1 MSVYKLTSQATPK
14 IYIGSTTYP
23 LQVRYKKHRYD
34 FTEYNKRTKPC
45 GWISSYALLVYPDCK
60 IELIEGGLDFTTL
73 RQREQFYLDKY
84 KDIVVNKCRAVRIP
98 YKEYYQQNKQS
109 IINYQLERYN
119 TKREDLIEYQKQW
132 NRDNKQKCKAY
143 MRKYLDKISI
153 HCNACNRSYSNLKGH
168 EKTKKHILN
177 TRIYRDAKIESSPT
191 SSHSEAESATNR
203 L

>member
-34 FTEYNKRTKPC
+34 FTEFNNRNKQA
-45 GWISSYALLVYPDCK
+45 WISSYALLVYPDCK

-73 RQREQFYLDKY
+73 RQREQFYLDKH

-98 YKEYYQQNKQS
+98 YKQYYQQNKES
-109 IINYQLERYN
+109 IINYQLKRYN
-119 TKREDLIEYQKQW
+119 EKREDLIDYQKQW

-168 EKTKKHILN
+168 EKTAKHKNNMLTYIQTCPN
-177 TRIYRDAKIESSPT
+177 S
-191 SSHSEAESATNR
+191 TNNSI
-203 L
+203 